1 MAYRV
6 KKTVDTTTSIP
17 LGRLAKPIEISSY
30 VKKIINASQYDFHE
44 SEAFEVTE
52 VVLNESLNRGS
63 VFGSFINNPGQ
74 EILGGIVKP
83 LIPHITT
90 VPLVGEHVVVVE
102 YNGQHYYTSIINR
115 KGSVNE
121 NSIPGVS
128 TEYVSNT
135 KYGANFERKKV
146 KQIQINEGSVLFEGR
161 FGQSIHFDGENNSPT
176 IRIRTNVDETDGDF
190 IKENIDT
197 DDSSITMTSD
207 GRGINFDGQERR
219 GKNIIIK
226 SDNIFI
232 SGDSVNINSKSGQT
246 IKMGNPTLPMKPTV
260 RGDVLLQFQADVTT
274 LLSDI
279 QQLLVLGSAG
289 AIAAKSI
296 TLVPKIKRLVETIS
310 KQKFLNKDILAS

>member
-30 VKKIINASQYDFHE
+30 VKKIVNASQYDFHE

-52 VVLNESLNRGS
+52 VVLNESSNRGS
-63 VFGSFINNPGQ
+63 VFGSFINNPAQ

-102 YNGQHYYTSIINR
+102 YNDQHYYTSIINR

-121 NSIPGVS
+121 NSIPGVG

-135 KYGANFERKKV
+135 KYGENFERKKV
-146 KQIQINEGSVLFEGR
+146 KQIEINEGSVLFEGR
-161 FGQSIHFDGENNSPT
+161 FGQSIHFDGVNNSPT

-190 IKENIDT
+190 TKENIDT

-289 AIAAKSI
+289 AIAAKSV

>member
-190 IKENIDT
+190 TKENIDT

>member
-310 KQKFLNKDILAS
+310 KQKFLNKDI